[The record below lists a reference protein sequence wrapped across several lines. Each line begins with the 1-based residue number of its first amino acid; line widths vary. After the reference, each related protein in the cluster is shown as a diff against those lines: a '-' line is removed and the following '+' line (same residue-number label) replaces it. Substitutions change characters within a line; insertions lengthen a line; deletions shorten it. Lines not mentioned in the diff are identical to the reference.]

1 MHTSRLSPFRSL
13 YFLFCLSVAFSL
25 PRSLSIWEQRS
36 SAGATSIPTPR
47 KEDDH
52 QDACDGTNCQPGA
65 GPQGEMHT
73 ARQVF
78 LISAPPLLRR
88 ISLIPLVCSATTF
101 FTSEMRSRAS
111 QGSGAGRDNSTHK
124 EQHDGLS
131 LLPAELLVYWRR
143 STYQSL
149 KEKHSCGKAETT
161 RTALPQFLVVPAFAG
176 PNHTQAAE
184 VAEPLPLPRPCPLPY
199 ES

>member
-1 MHTSRLSPFRSL
+1 
-13 YFLFCLSVAFSL
+13 
-25 PRSLSIWEQRS
+25 
-36 SAGATSIPTPR
+36 
-47 KEDDH
+47 
-52 QDACDGTNCQPGA
+52 
-65 GPQGEMHT
+65 MHT
-73 ARQVF
+73 ARHVF
-78 LISAPPLLRR
+78 L
-88 ISLIPLVCSATTF
+88 
-101 FTSEMRSRAS
+101 TSKMRSRAS
-111 QGSGAGRDNSTHK
+111 QGSGAGRNNSTHK

-149 KEKHSCGKAETT
+149 KEKHNCGKAQTT

-184 VAEPLPLPRPCPLPY
+184 LAEPLPLPRPCPLPY